1 MTGSL
6 IERVR
11 ERLASE
17 SGPLR
22 PSVVAAAIRAES
34 GGMLGDTEV
43 LANLRALQTELTGAG
58 ILEPCYPQTAPP
70 TFWSPRPT
78 RCGWTTETDCDAARF
93 GLLTSQRCE
102 GWHNGWLWRPAVGST
117 TRNPGW
123 TVN

>member
-43 LANLRALQTELTGAG
+43 LANLRVLQTELTGAG
-58 ILEPCYPQTAPP
+58 ILEPLLSADGT
-70 TFWSPRPT
+70 TDVPRPT